1 MIAADGSDIHIP
13 TNPDDLDSYFPD
25 SDKRSAY
32 SMLHLDAMYDLL
44 QHTYTD
50 ALILGKR
57 KANERS
63 SLYKM
68 IERSP
73 IKNALL
79 ILDRGYESYNLMAHA
94 QEKGWNFL
102 VRIQDILSSRSI
114 AAGLDLPSEDEFD
127 VPINLSIFTKY
138 FVGLIF
144 KNQLLFQ
151 HLFLINKYS
160 RKTGNTNPPSS
171 TNYLSELYGSKSLI
185 ILMKPSLPIWI
196 RTISLLKN

>member
-1 MIAADGSDIHIP
+1 MLQKRLTTTLLRHFGCTSDVASSSAFIQQRGKINSDAFPSLFDLFVKKTDRNQLYKGFRLIAADGSDIHIP

-73 IKNALL
+73 IRA
-79 ILDRGYESYNLMAHA
+79 
-94 QEKGWNFL
+94 
-102 VRIQDILSSRSI
+102 
-114 AAGLDLPSEDEFD
+114 
-127 VPINLSIFTKY
+127 VP
-138 FVGLIF
+138 
-144 KNQLLFQ
+144 
-151 HLFLINKYS
+151 
-160 RKTGNTNPPSS
+160 
-171 TNYLSELYGSKSLI
+171 
-185 ILMKPSLPIWI
+185 
-196 RTISLLKN
+196 